1 MVFPILRNLNIFFQ
15 GARVE
20 SSNFMP
26 QIFWNSGCQLV
37 SLNFQTPDL
46 SMQLNQG
53 RFEYN
58 GNCGYLLKPDF
69 MRRDDRIFDPFAET
83 PVDGVIAA
91 QCSVQVISGQFLSDK
106 KVGTYVEVDM
116 YGLPTDTIRKEF
128 RTKIVPANGLN
139 PVYNDET
146 FCFRKIVLPE
156 LAVLRFGVYDENNK
170 LLGQRILPFEHLQSG
185 YRHISLRTEGNFPMT
200 LPMLFCKVELK
211 VYIPDGLGEFMDA
224 LSDPRA
230 FLVKQEEKRAAQLT
244 KFDIEDDDF
253 DTSNIVKSKS
263 NGQSSG
269 SKKKNMMH
277 NQTPQIPG
285 LPKTKTEEKGNV
297 LLIFRKH

>member
-1 MVFPILRNLNIFFQ
+1 MHFQVNKSFILSFFAGFEVAEEENCSFKMSSFAEATALGYLRTYAIELVNYNKRQ
-15 GARVE
+15 LSRIYPKGARVE

-46 SMQLNQG
+46 AMQLNQG

-139 PVYNDET
+139 PVYEMNT

-170 LLGQRILPFEHLQSG
+170 LLGN
-185 YRHISLRTEGNFPMT
+185 T
-200 LPMLFCKVELK
+200 
-211 VYIPDGLGEFMDA
+211 
-224 LSDPRA
+224 
-230 FLVKQEEKRAAQLT
+230 
-244 KFDIEDDDF
+244 
-253 DTSNIVKSKS
+253 
-263 NGQSSG
+263 
-269 SKKKNMMH
+269 
-277 NQTPQIPG
+277 
-285 LPKTKTEEKGNV
+285 
-297 LLIFRKH
+297 IF